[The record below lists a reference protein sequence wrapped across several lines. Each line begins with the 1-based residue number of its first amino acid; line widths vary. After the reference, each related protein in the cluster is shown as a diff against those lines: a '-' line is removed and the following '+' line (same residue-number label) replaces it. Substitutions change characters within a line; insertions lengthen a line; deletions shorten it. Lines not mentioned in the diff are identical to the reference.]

1 MRLPRGRTLLGEIL
15 WTPVSVSIW
24 MLSIAWLSGLA
35 IVSVPIAAVIPFH
48 RWQLK
53 FTHPLTGWPCWF
65 AFGPVRTHVD
75 PDYRYEPSMFMQN
88 HVSMLDGCIATASIR
103 VPLCGLENA
112 SHLKVPGYG
121 WIMRLASAIPVD
133 RRKKDFLADIR
144 EAIHERIDRGISV
157 LTFPEGH
164 RTLDGKVRKFKRGVF
179 RMALDSGIPVVP
191 ICVRGAYRVFPKGT
205 FTVRPGFI
213 DVYIAPQ
220 IETKGLTQAHL
231 PLLQER
237 VHQVMEAWVER
248 GEKLGHLCKEPFPEL
263 EELPEAEDP
272 PQTSAVG

>member
-15 WTPVSVSIW
+15 WAPYSVGAWLFTIVWLSTLAVVSI
-24 MLSIAWLSGLA
+24 
-35 IVSVPIAAVIPFH
+35 PFAAVFPFH
-48 RWQLK
+48 RWQLW
-53 FTHPLTGWPCWF
+53 FTHPMTGWPCWV
-65 AFGPVRTHVD
+65 ALGPVRTHVD
-75 PDYRYEPSMFMQN
+75 PAYRRIPSMFMQN

-133 RRKKDFLADIR
+133 RRKKDFLVDIR

-164 RTLDGKVRKFKRGVF
+164 RTMDGKVRPYKRGVF
-179 RMALDSGIPVVP
+179 RMAIDSGLPIVP
-191 ICVRGAYRVFPKGT
+191 ICVRGAYTLLPKGV
-205 FTVRPGFI
+205 FTVRPTFV

-231 PLLQER
+231 PMVQER
-237 VHQVMEAWVER
+237 VQQVTKAWVER
-248 GEKLGHLCKEPFPEL
+248 GEKLGHLCKEPFPAID
-263 EELPEAEDP
+263 EAADAEAP
-272 PQTSAVG
+272 AQTSAVG